1 MHAQHRQT
9 SALARNLTARIDQ
22 RTQEKHSE
30 RRIAAFGY
38 GALLA
43 AAFAAVGIVAC
54 ETPRTHD
61 SEACRI
67 ARNDVAAGEACLAE
81 LNCAA
86 RWDSPTFRHLI
97 DNARDDVARYCEV
110 QP

>member
-9 SALARNLTARIDQ
+9 STLARHLAARIDQ
-22 RTQEKHSE
+22 RAQDK
-30 RRIAAFGY
+30 RRESRVATLAYSAILVAA
-38 GALLA
+38 L
-43 AAFAAVGIVAC
+43 AAVGIAAC

-81 LNCAA
+81 PNCAA
-86 RWDSPTFRHLI
+86 RWDSPTFHHLI
-97 DNARDDVARYCEV
+97 DNARDDMARYCEV
-110 QP
+110 RP